1 MKFLENAKVSNRKF
15 KVELSNLQAI
25 HLVSVLK
32 QLSLE
37 ENLTKI
43 IITNICNQ
51 LDNHFNAME
60 GFDLMVMEQEIQE
73 YEKNIEC
80 K

>member
-1 MKFLENAKVSNRKF
+1 MQYIESAKVSNRKF
-15 KVELSNLQAI
+15 KIELSNLQAI
-25 HLVSVLK
+25 HLVATLN
-32 QLSLE
+32 QLALE

-51 LDNHFNAME
+51 LDNHFNRME
-60 GFDLMVMEQEIQE
+60 GYDLMVMEQEIQE
-73 YEKNIEC
+73 YEKNLKC

>member
-1 MKFLENAKVSNRKF
+1 MKFIEAAKVSNRKF
-15 KVELSNLQAI
+15 KIELSNLQAI
-25 HLVSVLK
+25 HLVSVLN
-32 QLSLE
+32 QLALE

-60 GFDLMVMEQEIQE
+60 GFDLMVLEQEIQE
-73 YEKNIEC
+73 YEKKLKC